1 MKKIISTLIIAIFCF
16 ANIANATTQ
25 NEGKEKNISNVNISI
40 GDWKINGKV
49 NGKIYISDDSKKDNR
64 GRTKLGD
71 NDIVT
76 YSNGKINIEIA
87 EEKLNET
94 LAKWES
100 ALADCDIVF
109 DVNNNNPTRITG
121 NGNIISKDI
130 PTIASYDAIKASRG
144 IHVVMT
150 EEEGD
155 NITIQADDNVM
166 PYVVVRK
173 SGESLV
179 ITIDENI
186 KSINSVNVKVTLPK
200 NTVINE
206 LKTASAATIDIKPAI
221 KSRTLSVDAASAG
234 EVNIA
239 MAEVDFFDADAAAS
253 AKISGTVKSNDC
265 YADASSAAKIKLTLL
280 AVQCKSNASS
290 AAKIELNGEVATF
303 EGDASSAAKI
313 DAKGLNVLSFA
324 EVDASSAA
332 KITVNAIKKLDAEAS
347 SGATIT
353 YVPNNDLLEK
363 KISQSSGGRVKSEF

>member
-49 NGKIYISDDSKKDNR
+49 NGKIYISDDSKKDNK

-71 NDIVT
+71 SDIVT

-121 NGNIISKDI
+121 SGNIISKDI
-130 PTIASYDAIKASRG
+130 PAIASYDAIKASRG

-150 EEEGD
+150 DEESD
-155 NITIQADDNVM
+155 KITIHADDNVM

-186 KSINSVNVKVTLPK
+186 KSINSVNVKVLLPK
-200 NTVINE
+200 HTALNE
-206 LKTASAATIDIKPAI
+206 LKVASGASISIKPTI
-221 KSRTLSVDAASAG
+221 KGRSLSVDASSAG

-239 MAEVDFFDADAAAS
+239 KAEVEFFDADASSA
-253 AKISGTVKSNDC
+253 AKISGTVKSDDC
-265 YADASSAAKIKLTLL
+265 YADASSAADIDLNVL

-290 AAKIELNGEVATF
+290 GAKIELEGEVATF
-303 EGDASSAAKI
+303 EGNASSAAKI
-313 DAKGLNVLSFA
+313 IAKELAARNLA
-324 EVDASSAA
+324 DAS
-332 KITVNAIKKLDAEAS
+332 AS
-347 SGATIT
+347 SGAKISVNPTKKLRARASSAGTVT
-353 YVPNNDLLEK
+353 YVPSDDLLK
-363 KISQSSGGRVKSEF
+363 DINQSSGGRVKTQF

>member
-49 NGKIYISDDSKKDNR
+49 NGKIYISDDSKKDKK

-121 NGNIISKDI
+121 SGNIISKDI
-130 PTIASYDAIKASRG
+130 PAIASYDAIKASRG

-150 EEEGD
+150 DEESD
-155 NITIQADDNVM
+155 KITIQADDNVM

-200 NTVINE
+200 NTAINE

-221 KSRTLSVDAASAG
+221 KGRTLSVDAASAG

-303 EGDASSAAKI
+303 EGDASSAASI
-313 DAKGLNVLSFA
+313 NAKGLNVLSFA

-332 KITVNAIKKLDAEAS
+332 RISVNAIKKLDAEAS

-363 KISQSSGGRVKSEF
+363 RISQSSGGRVKSQF